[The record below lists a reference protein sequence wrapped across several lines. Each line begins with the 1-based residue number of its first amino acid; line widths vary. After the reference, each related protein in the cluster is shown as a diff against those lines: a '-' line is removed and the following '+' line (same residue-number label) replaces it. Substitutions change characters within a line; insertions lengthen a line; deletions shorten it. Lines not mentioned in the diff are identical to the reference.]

1 MSQLVRI
8 LGVLGIAIGSAVTA
22 AVGQDAAQF
31 FRVNCYSCHTIGGG
45 RVTGP
50 DLKNVTTRKDRAWLV
65 NFILNPKEVIDSGD
79 PYAQQLFKEARGVIM
94 PRVPGIN
101 QALAEALLDLIEK
114 ESRLEQSNFP
124 GLQVSDRPLTDE
136 EILAGR
142 ARFTGATPLINGG
155 PACMNCHHASG
166 VGGLG
171 GGRIGPDLTKAFER
185 LGGRRALA
193 SWLMAPST
201 PTMSR
206 VFGSRPLTQDDIL
219 PIAAF
224 LEDTARTRAEED
236 PAGQRVGLLLAG
248 VITTGLVGTGLGF
261 WYERWRGG
269 R

>member
-1 MSQLVRI
+1 MSQVVRI
-8 LGVLGIAIGSAVTA
+8 LGLLWLIAGAVETAVSA
-22 AVGQDAAQF
+22 QDAAQF

-50 DLKNVTTRKDRAWLV
+50 DLKDVTKRKDRAWLV

-79 PYAQQLFKEARGVIM
+79 PYAQELVKEARGVIM

-101 QALAEALLDLIEK
+101 QAAAEALLDLIEK

-124 GLQVSDRPLTDE
+124 GLQVSDRPLTDA
-136 EILAGR
+136 EIQTGR
-142 ARFTGATPLINGG
+142 ARFTGATPLLNGG
-155 PACMNCHHASG
+155 PACVNCHHATG
-166 VGGLG
+166 AGGLG

-193 SWLMAPST
+193 SWLVAPAT

-219 PIAAF
+219 PLAAL
-224 LEDTARTRAEED
+224 LEETARTRAEED

-248 VITTGLVGTGLGF
+248 VIGAGLAGTGLSF
-261 WYERWRGG
+261 WYERWRGD